1 MKSPTEKQIE
11 YAEAIAKELEID
23 FPTCSKDFTR
33 SNYFKFISKY
43 KSAFD
48 ERMTSGVLDE
58 EYCMEVCQN
67 DVWCEYY

>member
-1 MKSPTEKQIE
+1 MKSPTQKQIE
-11 YAEAIAKELEID
+11 YAEVIAKELEID

-43 KSAFD
+43 RNQYLEAKND
-48 ERMTSGVLDE
+48 VIE
-58 EYCMEVCQN
+58 EDDIYEYYSEN